1 MSEEHLQGVWAVFRS
16 DAKVIHSPQLTTVH
30 ETCVEM
36 LAAISTRKDT
46 QTKQNHT
53 LVYLCFVLMVRPT
66 SLTVCP
72 LKNDIQNIILAS
84 ELYWGWLIK
93 VGENC
98 LPHYRQGTTQGKKQ
112 R

>member
-1 MSEEHLQGVWAVFRS
+1 MSEDHLQGVWAVFRS
-16 DAKVIHSPQLTTVH
+16 DAKVIHTPQLTVH

-36 LAAISTRKDT
+36 LAAISTRKGH
-46 QTKQNHT
+46 TKQNDT

-72 LKNDIQNIILAS
+72 LKHDIQNIILAS

-98 LPHYRQGTTQGKKQ
+98 LPHY
-112 R
+112 